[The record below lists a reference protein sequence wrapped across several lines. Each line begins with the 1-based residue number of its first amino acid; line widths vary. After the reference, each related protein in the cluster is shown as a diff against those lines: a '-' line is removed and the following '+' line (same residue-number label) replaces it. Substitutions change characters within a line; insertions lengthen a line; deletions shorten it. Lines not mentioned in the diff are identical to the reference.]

1 MNEPRGY
8 GFHAEQLVRLRKKQG
23 LSQRELAVATG
34 LSRMGIVKYEQG
46 LSEPRMDSVEL
57 LARELGV
64 DPKVF
69 FCWEGEAAPTRAP
82 QPEEELGPPPPRLVL
97 APPVSPPGG
106 SADTVQTLAHN
117 LTLLGQMDLRA
128 LRQLLE
134 ALTSSNNPL
143 EYDQDLYDRDL
154 EELRQAGPGALH
166 GVRDLLS
173 MSIHDV
179 SELSGLTPA
188 RLLDIEARRGIPL
201 DPQEIMALRKAL
213 GVKFEPRA
221 IAVRTSVLYPVKD
234 RRSGRTLHKESVRE
248 WQQRC
253 QRQPNKL
260 DALFVELQKLEDQVS
275 RRLKTVESKLD
286 AILSLLE
293 AQKGP

>member
-1 MNEPRGY
+1 VSTLSEPRGY

-64 DPKVF
+64 EPKVF
-69 FCWEGEAAPTRAP
+69 FSWEGQATPTRAP
-82 QPEEELGPPPPRLVL
+82 QSEEELGPPPPRLAVV
-97 APPVSPPGG
+97 PPRIPAHS
-106 SADTVQTLAHN
+106 SADPVQTLAHN
-117 LTLLGQMDLRA
+117 LTLLGQMDLGA

-221 IAVRTSVLYPVKD
+221 MAVRTSVLYPQKD
-234 RRSGRTLHKESVRE
+234 RRSGRTLHKESLRE

-260 DALFVELQKLEDQVS
+260 DALLLQLRQMEERVSQRLATMESSLETLLA
-275 RRLKTVESKLD
+275 RLEK
-286 AILSLLE
+286 
-293 AQKGP
+293 P